1 MNKVIDLSL
10 LNKPLDAINNERYN
24 AYFESYLSNN
34 INTRISLNG
43 LWKFI
48 YLDKFHSEID
58 NKYLDKDYDIKDL
71 KEIKLP
77 SHIELYNI
85 NNSIISFTTK
95 HKMFGCFHLSK
106 HVLLVIPFII
116 CHNIR

>member
-1 MNKVIDLSL
+1 MDKVIDLSL

-48 YLDKFHSEID
+48 YCR
-58 NKYLDKDYDIKDL
+58 
-71 KEIKLP
+71 
-77 SHIELYNI
+77 
-85 NNSIISFTTK
+85 T
-95 HKMFGCFHLSK
+95 
-106 HVLLVIPFII
+106 
-116 CHNIR
+116 